1 MAAARDVRDEREAG
15 ATRSPYADVRCL
27 LEEAESAS
35 LAWETP
41 LGVSVI
47 PPEIPRV
54 RSWRSRMI
62 RFGCERER
70 RVKTCPHCKM
80 RYPNE
85 ATYCFVEGSDLVMLP
100 DPRIGTILAGRYV
113 IEEVVGE
120 GGMATVYRARHKLT
134 EKQVAVKIMSPM
146 LVSDAIVRE
155 RFRREARSAQKLAHP
170 NIIEIYDQGDTEDGT
185 AFIVMELLQG
195 EALASVITRGP
206 LDVDR
211 AIHMMIQIA
220 RGIARAHDLEIIHRD
235 IKPENI
241 FLCRREDGSDLVKV
255 LDFGIA
261 KSRQDSRLTGQGE
274 LFGTPQYMA
283 PERIMGKDTGG
294 SSDIYALGIVFFE
307 MLTGELPFNAP
318 DVATFFV
325 KHMEEPPPPV
335 RSLNARVP
343 PLLDDL
349 VQRMLA
355 KKAVDRPVDA
365 HRIHQDL
372 LEIIRDREAVAPP
385 SAVDEE
391 PPHSVAPITLAAG
404 PADQWARRIFVL
416 EQMLA
421 KAFGAKARAP
431 GELTEMLERANGLV
445 RRVVALRLESFRTQE
460 LLEQVEGKGR
470 EKRAQLGFAVD
481 QLGVD
486 ASKAKEDLR
495 TAREALRR
503 CEEETKGARA
513 RYEAAHKEA
522 LFWEGRCGF
531 LEPSADLAQAYRV
544 IADCVDEWIALQAEV
559 RRAQE
564 STDTADRLAN
574 DLDFQLREL
583 RGALS
588 KHEQE
593 LDEARDQYED
603 LIRQQGSE
611 ADDLETELLELTAR
625 FCQPLRTRPE
635 LAPLFKELETEA
647 AA

>member
-1 MAAARDVRDEREAG
+1 
-15 ATRSPYADVRCL
+15 
-27 LEEAESAS
+27 
-35 LAWETP
+35 
-41 LGVSVI
+41 
-47 PPEIPRV
+47 
-54 RSWRSRMI
+54 
-62 RFGCERER
+62 
-70 RVKTCPHCKM
+70 M

-100 DPRIGTILAGRYV
+100 DPRIGTVLAGRYV
-113 IEEVVGE
+113 IEEVIGE

-134 EKQVAVKIMSPM
+134 DKQVAVKIMNPM
-146 LVSDAIVRE
+146 LASDAIVRE

-170 NIIEIYDQGDTEDGT
+170 NIIEIYDQGDTADGT
-185 AFIVMELLQG
+185 AFIAMELLQG
-195 EALASVITRGP
+195 ESLAPVISRGP

-211 AIHMMIQIA
+211 AIHIMIQIA
-220 RGIARAHDLEIIHRD
+220 RGVARAHDLEIIHRD

-283 PERIMGKDTGG
+283 PERILGKDTGG
-294 SSDIYALGIVFFE
+294 SSDIYALGVVFFE
-307 MLTGELPFNAP
+307 MVTGELPFNAP

-325 KHMEEPPPPV
+325 KHMEEPPPAV

-343 PLLDDL
+343 ASLDDL
-349 VQRMLA
+349 IQRMLA
-355 KKAVDRPVDA
+355 KSPADRPVDA
-365 HRIHQDL
+365 HRVHQDL
-372 LEIIRDREAVAPP
+372 LDIIRDREAVAPP
-385 SAVDEE
+385 SAAEDRVA
-391 PPHSVAPITLAAG
+391 HSVPPVTLAAG
-404 PADQWARRIFVL
+404 PADQWARRMFVL

-421 KAFGAKARAP
+421 RAFGAKARAP
-431 GELTEMLERANGLV
+431 GELTTLLEEAKGMV
-445 RRVVALRLESFRTQE
+445 RRVVQLRLDSFKAQES
-460 LLEQVEGKGR
+460 LEQIDAKGR

-495 TAREALRR
+495 AAREALRK
-503 CEEETKGARA
+503 CEDEAKEARG

-531 LEPSADLAQAYRV
+531 MEPSADLAQAYRA
-544 IADCVDEWIALQAEV
+544 IADAVDEWLALQQEV
-559 RRAQE
+559 RRSQE
-564 STDTADRLAN
+564 IAEAAERLAN

-583 RGALS
+583 RGALA

-593 LDEARDQYED
+593 LDDARDKCE
-603 LIRQQGSE
+603 QQIQEHGQE
-611 ADDLETELLELTAR
+611 ADALEGELLELTAR
-625 FCQPLRTRPE
+625 FCQPLRARPE

>member
-1 MAAARDVRDEREAG
+1 M
-15 ATRSPYADVRCL
+15 
-27 LEEAESAS
+27 
-35 LAWETP
+35 
-41 LGVSVI
+41 
-47 PPEIPRV
+47 
-54 RSWRSRMI
+54 
-62 RFGCERER
+62 
-70 RVKTCPHCKM
+70 KTCPECKM

-85 ATYCFVEGSDLVMLP
+85 ATHCFVESAELVMLP
-100 DPRIGTILAGRYV
+100 DPRIGTLLASRYV

-134 EKQVAVKIMSPM
+134 ERHVAVKIMNP
-146 LVSDAIVRE
+146 LLASDAIVRE

-185 AFIVMELLQG
+185 AFIAMELLQG
-195 EALASVITRGP
+195 ESLAHVIARGP
-206 LDVDR
+206 LAVDR
-211 AIHMMIQIA
+211 AILVMIQAA
-220 RGIARAHDLEIIHRD
+220 RGVARAHDLEIIHRD

-241 FLCRREDGSDLVKV
+241 FLCRRDDGSDLVKV

-261 KSRQDSRLTGQGE
+261 KSRQDSRLTTQGE

-283 PERIMGKDTGG
+283 PERILGKDTGG
-294 SSDIYALGIVFFE
+294 SSDIYALGVVFFE

-343 PLLDDL
+343 EKLDDL
-349 VQRMLA
+349 VRRMLA
-355 KKAVDRPVDA
+355 KTAAERPVDA
-365 HRIHQDL
+365 HRVHQDL
-372 LEIIRDREAVAPP
+372 LEVIKELEVVAPP
-385 SAVDEE
+385 SAEE
-391 PPHSVAPITLAAG
+391 ESAHSVAPVTLAAG
-404 PADQWARRIFVL
+404 PADQWARRVFVL

-421 KAFGAKARAP
+421 TAFGAKTRAP
-431 GELTEMLERANGLV
+431 SELTRLLEDANGLV
-445 RRVVALRLESFRTQE
+445 REVVRLRLEAFKAQKAV
-460 LLEQVEGKGR
+460 EQIDAKGR
-470 EKRAQLGFAVD
+470 DKRARLGFAVD

-495 TAREALRR
+495 TARDTLRR
-503 CEEETKGARA
+503 NEEETRAARR

-531 LEPSADLAQAYRV
+531 LEPSTDLAQAYRA
-544 IADCVDEWIALQAEV
+544 IADSVDAWIAFQQEV

-564 STDTADRLAN
+564 TVDAADRLAN

-583 RGALS
+583 RGALAT
-588 KHEQE
+588 HEQDLDDARGECEERIQVHGKEAERLEAE
-593 LDEARDQYED
+593 LF
-603 LIRQQGSE
+603 
-611 ADDLETELLELTAR
+611 ELMAR

-635 LAPLFKELETEA
+635 LAPLFRELETEA